1 MSSASIKKI
10 IHCKKEQLVEMVLD
24 IEKYPEF
31 VPWCIEG
38 KINDKNESLD
48 LITFNGD
55 LKVGKSILNE
65 TFSSHVSYYKEKDTI
80 IVTNLN
86 GPLKHLKNEW
96 KFKEVNNSTQLEF
109 FIDFELKNP
118 ILNGI
123 MKKSF
128 ELGLNKIAKTNGFL
142 LVSSSPLTRSSY
154 HADEDFRKLQ
164 DARNKQ
170 LECLPHL
177 SLIHI

>member
-1 MSSASIKKI
+1 MSSATIKKI
-10 IHCKKEQLVEMVLD
+10 IPCKKEQLIEMVLD

-38 KINDKNESLD
+38 KKYEVNESSD
-48 LITFNGD
+48 LIVFKGD

-65 TFSSHVSYYKEKDTI
+65 TFSSHVTFYREKDKI
-80 IVTNLN
+80 IVTNLD

-96 KFKEVNNSTQLEF
+96 KFKEINNSTQLEF
-109 FIDFELKNP
+109 FVDFELKNP

-128 ELGLNKIAKTNGFL
+128 ELGLNKIAKAFEERAIRL
-142 LVSSSPLTRSSY
+142 Y
-154 HADEDFRKLQ
+154 K
-164 DARNKQ
+164 
-170 LECLPHL
+170 
-177 SLIHI
+177 

>member
-10 IHCKKEQLVEMVLD
+10 IDCKKKHLIEMVLD

-31 VPWCIEG
+31 VPWCLEG
-38 KINDKNESLD
+38 KIFDKNESQD

-55 LKVGKSILNE
+55 LKVGKSFLNE
-65 TFSSHVSYYKEKDTI
+65 TFSSHVSFYKDKDLI
-80 IVTNLN
+80 IVSNLT

-96 KFKEVNNSTQLEF
+96 RFKEVNNATQLEF

-123 MKKSF
+123 MKRSF
-128 ELGLNKIAKTNGFL
+128 ELGLNKIAKAFEERA
-142 LVSSSPLTRSSY
+142 V
-154 HADEDFRKLQ
+154 KLYKNV
-164 DARNKQ
+164 D
-170 LECLPHL
+170 
-177 SLIHI
+177 

>member
-1 MSSASIKKI
+1 MSSAKIKKI
-10 IHCKKEQLVEMVLD
+10 IPCKKKQLIQMVLD

-38 KINDKNESLD
+38 KIYEKNESDD
-48 LITFNGD
+48 LVTFNGD

-65 TFSSHVSYYKEKDTI
+65 TFSSHVSYLKDKDKI
-80 IVTNLN
+80 IVTNLD

-96 KFKEVNNSTQLEF
+96 IFKEVNNATQLEF

-118 ILNGI
+118 ILNSI

-128 ELGLNKIAKTNGFL
+128 EIGLNKIA
-142 LVSSSPLTRSSY
+142 RSFEQRAVNLY
-154 HADEDFRKLQ
+154 K
-164 DARNKQ
+164 
-170 LECLPHL
+170 
-177 SLIHI
+177 